1 MNAHS
6 GGMVDIP
13 QIRARHPIAEVVTAA
28 GIELRQRSRG
38 WMGCCPFHPDS
49 TASLSVDGVPDRYHC
64 FGCGAS
70 GDVIDFVAR
79 LRRISFLDAVAE
91 LEHGNIPAS
100 APPRRLRLAASDG
113 VTRPGAASAVNRERG
128 FEINE
133 LACRHLSTG
142 TAEAMARGCMVAIR
156 RMHVPFDLW
165 CAGPCGGSLVG
176 YADSEWTSLTDLLR
190 ADGVSDEELL
200 AMDLSQVSRRGT
212 LIDTLYKR
220 LVVPITNDAGQI
232 EGFIGRNVSSR
243 TELPKYRNP
252 TRTVTYDKATALYRP
267 TREPLAVDGRVVVV
281 EGVFDAIALAGIA
294 AEAGVSDKIAPVA
307 ACGVSVSA
315 AQADQVLAISAN
327 PPLIALDG
335 DDAGAGG
342 TDRWLTRLC
351 LERGRPAYVTR
362 LPDGADPADWVSVH
376 GVGGLG
382 AFLDIPLVGRGGDDA
397 RPLLPGGDIVR
408 LTLARCGDPV
418 CAVVDAVAPI
428 ARQLGPALSAALLQ
442 QVTTEMTRTGWNA
455 NNEFT
460 RALVRETDRDLLP
473 ELLGRGDGPVTAGR
487 SMRQAP
493 VTPSL

>member
-1 MNAHS
+1 MNAYS
-6 GGMVDIP
+6 GGLVDIP

-79 LRRISFLDAVAE
+79 LRGISFLDAVAE
-91 LEHGNIPAS
+91 LEHGIIQGSP
-100 APPRRLRLAASDG
+100 PPRRLRLAASDG
-113 VTRPGAASAVNRERG
+113 LTRPGAASAMTRERG

-133 LACRHLSTG
+133 LAWRHLSTG
-142 TAEAMARGCMVAIR
+142 RAEAMARGCMVAIR

-165 CAGPCGGSLVG
+165 SAGPYGGSLVG

-190 ADGVSDEELL
+190 ADGVSDDELL
-200 AMDLSQVSRRGT
+200 AMDLAQVSRRGT

-220 LVVPITNDAGQI
+220 LVVPITNEAGQI
-232 EGFIGRNVSSR
+232 EGFIGRKLSGQE
-243 TELPKYRNP
+243 ELPKYRNP

-267 TREPLAVDGRVVVV
+267 TREPLAADGRVVIV
-281 EGVFDAIALAGIA
+281 EGVFDAIALAA
-294 AEAGVSDKIAPVA
+294 VAVEAGVSDKIAAVA
-307 ACGVSVSA
+307 ACGVSVST
-315 AQADQVLAISAN
+315 AQADQVPAISSN

-362 LPDGADPADWVSVH
+362 LPDGIDPADWVAAH
-376 GVGGLG
+376 GVRGLD
-382 AFLDIPLVGRGGDDA
+382 AFLAMPSIGRDRDDG
-397 RPLLPGGDIVR
+397 RPFLPGSDLVR
-408 LTLARCGDPV
+408 LTLNRGGNPMRS
-418 CAVVDAVAPI
+418 VVEAVAPV
-428 ARQLGPALSAALLQ
+428 ANRLGPALSAVLVE
-442 QVTTEMTRTGWNA
+442 QVVAEMTRSGWNP
-455 NNEFT
+455 NNLFT
-460 RALVRETDRDLLP
+460 RMLSRELDRDIGP
-473 ELLGRGDGPVTAGR
+473 LLGPSGGQVTADRTGP
-487 SMRQAP
+487 QAP
-493 VTPSL
+493 VTPSF